1 MGHICVCITVKDASL
16 FGPELKMDHQLEF
29 GTVHTC
35 MNIKYNEDQNKIILA
50 FSQLQHAFT
59 SIKKITI
66 KSMIKANAEKN
77 KKNKIK

>member
-1 MGHICVCITVKDASL
+1 MILCITVKDASL

-50 FSQLQHAFT
+50 FSQLQNAFT

-66 KSMIKANAEKN
+66 KSMIKANAEK
-77 KKNKIK
+77 IK

>member
-1 MGHICVCITVKDASL
+1 
-16 FGPELKMDHQLEF
+16 MDHQLEF

-66 KSMIKANAEKN
+66 KSMIKANAEK
-77 KKNKIK
+77 K

>member
-1 MGHICVCITVKDASL
+1 MILCITVKDASL
-16 FGPELKMDHQLEF
+16 FGPELEMDHQLEF

-50 FSQLQHAFT
+50 FSQLQNAFT

-66 KSMIKANAEKN
+66 KSMIKANAEK
-77 KKNKIK
+77 IK